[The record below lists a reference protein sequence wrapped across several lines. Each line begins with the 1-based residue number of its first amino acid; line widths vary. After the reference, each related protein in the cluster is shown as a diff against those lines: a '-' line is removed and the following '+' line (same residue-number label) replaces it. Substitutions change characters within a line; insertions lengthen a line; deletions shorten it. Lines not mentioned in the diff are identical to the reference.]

1 MMIMNALLLCSTVL
15 ALFLSGLIFSKRQ
28 KSYPQYMLGTWFIF
42 IAIHLSILYLQT
54 INLKLGYPWPWVIG
68 IDLSF
73 LVLHSIWIFLYI
85 LSVVR
90 PDLKKILNLWHLVP
104 FIGINIILCI
114 TSYTKPGTWKTE
126 SYKQALEGTG
136 YIDKGLEFSVLLIIC
151 LALAYLAASFWLLYR
166 HQKNVKN
173 IYSTTKGKD
182 LKWLR
187 ILLISLSV
195 VILANTI
202 IEWLR
207 NYFNLIPSDIG
218 ISIGY
223 IFILLGLLYIGFNGI
238 RQTTVFSFDESIQIS
253 KKRSDVPIRNSA
265 KASYEPL
272 SHENDHEDYQELL
285 SYIENHKPYVDFDLN
300 LLSLSAQTDIKPRH
314 LSWLINN
321 KSGQNFC
328 DFINQFRI
336 EEFKRRVRE
345 PDSKNYTLLSI
356 AYECG
361 FNSKATFNRVFKNR
375 TGITPSSF
383 YKNLD
388 IN

>member
-1 MMIMNALLLCSTVL
+1 MNALLLCSTVL

-28 KSYPQYMLGTWFIF
+28 KSYPQYLLGSWFIF
-42 IAIHLSILYLQT
+42 VAIHLSILYLQT

-85 LSVVR
+85 LSFVR
-90 PDLKKILNLWHLVP
+90 PDQKKLLNLWHLVP
-104 FIGINIILCI
+104 FIGINIILSI
-114 TSYTKPGTWKTE
+114 TSYTKPGAWKTE

-136 YIDKGLEFSVLLIIC
+136 YITKGLELSVLLIIC
-151 LALAYLAASFWLLYR
+151 LALGYLAASFWLLYR

-207 NYFNLIPSDIG
+207 HYFNLLPSNIG
-218 ISIGY
+218 ISVGY
-223 IFILLGLLYIGFNGI
+223 VFILLGLLYTGFNGI

-253 KKRSDVPIRNSA
+253 KKISDVPLKNS
-265 KASYEPL
+265 KRASDEPL
-272 SHENDHEDYQELL
+272 PQENDHEYYLELVNF
-285 SYIENHKPYVDFDLN
+285 IEENKPYVDFDLD
-300 LLSLSAQTDIKPRH
+300 LLSLSIQTGMKARY
-314 LSWLINN
+314 LSQLIN
-321 KSGQNFC
+321 KESGQNFC

-336 EEFKRRVRE
+336 EEFKKRVRD

-361 FNSKATFNRVFKNR
+361 FNSKATFNRVFKNH
-375 TGITPSSF
+375 TGITPSTF
-383 YKNLD
+383 YNALS
-388 IN
+388 

>member
-1 MMIMNALLLCSTVL
+1 MNALLLCSTVL

-28 KSYPQYMLGTWFIF
+28 KSYPQYLLGSWFIF
-42 IAIHLSILYLQT
+42 VAIHLSILYLQT

-85 LSVVR
+85 LSFVR
-90 PDLKKILNLWHLVP
+90 PDQKKLLNLWHLVP
-104 FIGINIILCI
+104 FIGINIILSI
-114 TSYTKPGTWKTE
+114 TSYTKPGAWKTE

-136 YIDKGLEFSVLLIIC
+136 YITKGLELSVLLIIC
-151 LALAYLAASFWLLYR
+151 LALGYLAASFWLLYR

-207 NYFNLIPSDIG
+207 HYFNLLPSNIG
-218 ISIGY
+218 ISVGY
-223 IFILLGLLYIGFNGI
+223 VFILLGLLYIGFNGI

-253 KKRSDVPIRNSA
+253 KKISDVPLKNS
-265 KASYEPL
+265 KRASDEPL
-272 SHENDHEDYQELL
+272 PQENDHEYYLELVNF
-285 SYIENHKPYVDFDLN
+285 IEENKPYVDFDLD
-300 LLSLSAQTDIKPRH
+300 LLSLSIQTGMKARY
-314 LSWLINN
+314 LSQLIN
-321 KSGQNFC
+321 KESGQNFC

-336 EEFKRRVRE
+336 EEFKKRVRD

-361 FNSKATFNRVFKNR
+361 FNSKATFNRVFKNH
-375 TGITPSSF
+375 TGITPSTF
-383 YKNLD
+383 YNALS
-388 IN
+388 

>member
-1 MMIMNALLLCSTVL
+1 MNMNALLLCSIVL
-15 ALFLSGLIFSKRQ
+15 ALFLSGLIFSQRK
-28 KSYPQYMLGTWFIF
+28 KSYPQYLLGTWFIL
-42 IAIHLSILYLQT
+42 ITIHLSILYLQT
-54 INLKLGYPWPWVIG
+54 INLKLDYPWPWVIG
-68 IDLSF
+68 MDLSF

-85 LSVVR
+85 LSIMR
-90 PDLKKILNLWHLVP
+90 PDQKRLLNLWHLVP
-104 FIGINIILCI
+104 FIGINIILSF
-114 TSYTKPGTWKTE
+114 TSYTRSGTWKTE

-151 LALAYLAASFWLLYR
+151 LSLAYLAASFWLLYR
-166 HQKNVKN
+166 HKKNVKN
-173 IYSTTKGKD
+173 IYSTIRGKD
-182 LKWLR
+182 LRWLR

-207 NYFNLIPSDIG
+207 NYFNLIPSDTG

-223 IFILLGLLYIGFNGI
+223 IFILLGLLYIGFHGI
-238 RQTTVFSFDESIQIS
+238 RQTTVFSFDDSIQIS
-253 KKRSDVPIRNSA
+253 ANRSDVPSGYSTTTSTEP
-265 KASYEPL
+265 ASGET
-272 SHENDHEDYQELL
+272 DHEDYQALI
-285 SYIENHKPYVDFDLN
+285 SYIENNKPYVDFDLN
-300 LLSLSAQTDIKPRH
+300 LLSLSIQTDIKPRQ
-314 LSWLINN
+314 LSRLINQEG
-321 KSGQNFC
+321 GQNFC

-361 FNSKATFNRVFKNR
+361 FNSKATFNRVFKNH

-388 IN
+388 ID